1 MTLTTPSIFEAK
13 NTRDAR
19 RHVAAQA
26 RTYCDAKRVLS
37 WRVAAVFL
45 LALAWA
51 VCAVKSPSVRS
62 VVGGVGA
69 VAVLLLS
76 FAAGNLEK
84 VWRYRAAAIQEEFDT
99 DVFRC
104 FGTAFRPT
112 VQTRM
117 TLTTPRIATGGTATA
132 TGTTLREGHIG
143 PTADAKF
150 AAEAPHL
157 RRRRSDQADHRGIR
171 RVHQH
176 SSLLRNGHCQPSP
189 RQARFATSIAGG
201 KAAENAIG
209 HAYIEMYNSPH

>member
-117 TLTTPRIATGGTATA
+117 TLATPRIATGGDRDSNWYDSTR
-132 TGTTLREGHIG
+132 GTYRPYGGRQVCGGSTS
-143 PTADAKF
+143 PTP
-150 AAEAPHL
+150 EA
-157 RRRRSDQADHRGIR
+157 I
-171 RVHQH
+171 
-176 SSLLRNGHCQPSP
+176 
-189 RQARFATSIAGG
+189 
-201 KAAENAIG
+201 
-209 HAYIEMYNSPH
+209 